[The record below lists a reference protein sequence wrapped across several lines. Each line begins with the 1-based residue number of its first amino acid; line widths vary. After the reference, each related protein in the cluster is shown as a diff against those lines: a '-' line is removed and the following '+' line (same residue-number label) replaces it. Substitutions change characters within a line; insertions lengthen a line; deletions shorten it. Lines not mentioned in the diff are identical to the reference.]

1 MDNGSNI
8 PLFAAAAAVLV
19 FTPGPNTLYIIAR
32 SIQQGRLAGAISS
45 LGVQLGTFIHMLF
58 AALGLSAL
66 IVSSDLVFN
75 IVKYAGTAYLFY
87 LGLQTIRAKLEPD
100 HSKNDEKKSLKDT
113 FRQGV
118 IVNLLNPKTALFFF
132 AFLPQFINPQQE
144 PVALQIFTL
153 GLILI
158 LLGTTSDMLYALTAG
173 SFGAWLG
180 KSPTMLTLQRYVAA
194 VTYIGLALLT
204 ALTGTPT

>member
-1 MDNGSNI
+1 MNNI
-8 PLFAAAAAVLV
+8 ALFTTAAAVLV
-19 FTPGPNTLYIIAR
+19 FTPGPNTFYIIAR
-32 SIQQGRLAGAISS
+32 SLQNGRLAGVLSS
-45 LGVQLGTFIHMLF
+45 LGVQLGTFIHMVI

-75 IVKYAGTAYLFY
+75 IIKYAGAAYLLY
-87 LGLQTIRAKLEPD
+87 LGLQTLRAKKGIDPATAEEHKTLGQ
-100 HSKNDEKKSLKDT
+100 T

-132 AFLPQFINPQQE
+132 AFMPQFINPHQE
-144 PVALQIFTL
+144 PVALQILLL

-173 SFGAWLG
+173 SLGTWLR
-180 KSPTMLTLQRYVAA
+180 KNPKMLLAQQYFAAATYLTLAF
-194 VTYIGLALLT
+194 LT
-204 ALTGTPT
+204 ALTA

>member
-1 MDNGSNI
+1 MSNI
-8 PLFAAAAAVLV
+8 TLFAAAAAVLV

-32 SIQQGRLAGAISS
+32 SIQQGRLAGAVSS
-45 LGVQLGTFIHMLF
+45 LGVQVGTLIHMLL

-75 IVKYAGTAYLFY
+75 IIKYAGAAYLLY
-87 LGLQTIRAKLEPD
+87 LGLQTFRAKEESDVNEPED
-100 HSKNDEKKSLKDT
+100 DQSIGDT

-132 AFLPQFINPQQE
+132 AFLPQFINPHKE
-144 PVALQIFTL
+144 PVSVQILIL

-173 SFGAWLG
+173 SLGSWLR
-180 KSPTMLTLQRYVAA
+180 KNPTMLTLQRYFAA
-194 VTYIGLALLT
+194 LTYISLALIT
-204 ALTGTPT
+204 ALTS